1 MEREFSAGGVAV
13 RRMRGRWWMAT
24 IVPRGKPKVLAL
36 PKGLVEPGEATAET
50 ALRETLEETGLR
62 TEHVAKL
69 GDIRY
74 VYTRRGVRVFKVV
87 SFHLLRVRSGR
98 LGEIEEAMQLEV
110 EGTRWL
116 PLDEHRRLS
125 YSGEREVAGR
135 ALDRLTLS
143 V

>member
-36 PKGLVEPGEATAET
+36 PKGLVEPGEATVDT

-62 TEHVAKL
+62 ADHVAKL

-74 VYTRRGVRVFKVV
+74 VYTRQGVRIFKVV
-87 SFHLLRVRSGR
+87 SFHLLQVRGGR
-98 LGEIEEAMQLEV
+98 LGEIDA
-110 EGTRWL
+110 GDAARGRGR
-116 PLDEHRRLS
+116 PLAAARRAPPAVLRRRAR
-125 YSGEREVAGR
+125 GRGR
-135 ALDRLTLS
+135 ARLTG
-143 V
+143 

>member
-13 RRMRGRWWMAT
+13 RRMRGGWWLAA
-24 IVPRGKPKVLAL
+24 IVPRGKPRVLAL
-36 PKGLVEPGEATAET
+36 PKGLVEQGEATAET
-50 ALRETLEETGLR
+50 AVRETLEETGLR

-87 SFHLLRVRSGR
+87 SFHQLRVLGGR
-98 LGEIEEAMQLEV
+98 LGEIDEAMRLEV

-116 PLDEHRRLS
+116 PLGEYRQLS

-135 ALDRLTLS
+135 ALDRLTGS

>member
-36 PKGLVEPGEATAET
+36 PKGLVEPGEATVDT
-50 ALRETLEETGLR
+50 AVRETLEETGLR
-62 TEHVAKL
+62 ADHVAKL

-74 VYTRRGVRVFKVV
+74 VYTRQGVRIFKVV
-87 SFHLLRVRSGR
+87 SFHLLQVRGGR
-98 LGEIEEAMQLEV
+98 LGEIDQSMRLEV
-110 EGTRWL
+110 EDARWL
-116 PLDEHRRLS
+116 PLAEYRRLS
-125 YSGEREVAGR
+125 YGGEREVAGR